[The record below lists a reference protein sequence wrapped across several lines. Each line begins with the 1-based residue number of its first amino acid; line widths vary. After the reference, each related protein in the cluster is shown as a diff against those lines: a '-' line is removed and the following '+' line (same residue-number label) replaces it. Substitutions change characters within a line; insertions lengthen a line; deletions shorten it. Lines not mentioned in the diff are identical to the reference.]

1 MDLKRLIL
9 QACWQGLVRLIILQ
23 EACKGPIYGVR
34 LKKLLSR
41 HGYAISSGSLYPMLH
56 QLEAG
61 GALRSRI
68 RIFRGRARK
77 YYELTPKGRSCCRT
91 SRPLSPPPWLSWQT
105 APPRPPP
112 SSPCPPTWTDRPPP
126 GAPLPLSSRIPACR
140 HLFGVDPLCAG
151 AFRALSPLP
160 RF

>member
-77 YYELTPKGRSCCRT
+77 YYELTPQGEKLLQDIKAALAPSLAELANG
-91 SRPLSPPPWLSWQT
+91 
-105 APPRPPP
+105 APPA
-112 SSPCPPTWTDRPPP
+112 PTL
-126 GAPLPLSSRIPACR
+126 LPVPAN
-140 HLFGVDPLCAG
+140 LD
-151 AFRALSPLP
+151 
-160 RF
+160 